1 MTAIYNVNFFQLLL
15 HQYQDTNRPSGHLIL
30 PIERVQKRLT
40 KNIKGPRN
48 KPYKERLAILDLPS
62 TECRHSF
69 NDLVFINKI
78 VHGLSDI
85 KLQSLFSPANRFN
98 VTILHRHSYQ
108 LYLPKHHSDLLKLA
122 FVIESLNCGT
132 LYLNTY
138 VMLHLLLFLNSLRC
152 LIYVKQ
158 FIMHNLCACMHGH

>member
-1 MTAIYNVNFFQLLL
+1 MLLKCFHSNDHNLQCKLFSAFVTPILEYNSPIWSPHFARDFKA
-15 HQYQDTNRPSGHLIL
+15 
-30 PIERVQKRLT
+30 IERVQKRLT

-48 KPYKERLAILDLPS
+48 KPYKECLAILDLPS

-69 NDLVFINKI
+69 NDLVFLNKI
-78 VHGLSDI
+78 IHGLSDI
-85 KLQSLFSPANRFN
+85 KLQSLFSPANRLN
-98 VTILHRHSYQ
+98 VIILHRHSYQ
-108 LYLPKHHSDLLKLA
+108 LYLPKPPSDLLKLA

-152 LIYVKQ
+152 LIYVK
-158 FIMHNLCACMHGH
+158 